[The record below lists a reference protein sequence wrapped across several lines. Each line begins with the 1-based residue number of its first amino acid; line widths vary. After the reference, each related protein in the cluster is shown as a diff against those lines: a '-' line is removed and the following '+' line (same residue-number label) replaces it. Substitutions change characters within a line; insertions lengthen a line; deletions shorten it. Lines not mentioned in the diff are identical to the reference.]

1 MEYQGCRNTL
11 WVQLDKKSTSGN
23 LRLTSAAGAKSG
35 GSVFFSNVKGH
46 DTDFYGFEH
55 LYVIK

>member
-1 MEYQGCRNTL
+1 M
-11 WVQLDKKSTSGN
+11 QLDKKSTSGN